1 MNQTIQTIL
10 NRRSTRAFTDQPVSR
25 ELIEQIVEAGLYAPS
40 AHNQQPWHFTVIQ
53 NKELL
58 NHMNLVAK
66 AAARASESEFLQKA
80 GHNENYNVF
89 HNAPAVIVFS
99 GDETAIS
106 PRLDTAAAAENM
118 LLAAESLDLGA
129 CWVGML
135 RLCIAGTEGEKIVER
150 FELPEN
156 YTPYFALVIGHKAHA
171 NGAAPK
177 RKEGRVSYID

>member
-10 NRRSTRAFTDQPVSR
+10 NRRSTRAFTDQEVSK
-25 ELIEQIVEAGLYAPS
+25 EMLAQIIEAGLFAPS

-53 NKELL
+53 NKEFL
-58 NHMNLVAK
+58 NHMNLIAK
-66 AAARASESEFLQKA
+66 EAARASESEFLQKV
-80 GHNENYNVF
+80 GNNVSYNVF
-89 HNAPAVIVFS
+89 HNAPVVIVVS

-135 RLCIAGTEGEKIVER
+135 RLCINGPEGEKNVKR

-156 YTPYFALVIGHKAHA
+156 YLPYFALVIGHKAHA

-177 RKEGRVSYID
+177 RKEGKVCYID